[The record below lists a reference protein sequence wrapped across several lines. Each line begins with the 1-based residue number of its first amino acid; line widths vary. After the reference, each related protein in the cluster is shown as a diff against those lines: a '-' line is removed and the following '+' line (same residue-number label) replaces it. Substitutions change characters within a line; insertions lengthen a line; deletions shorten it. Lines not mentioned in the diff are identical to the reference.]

1 MSIRTTRT
9 TIAFRRPFCLKGVD
23 RTLPPGVY
31 TVVTDE
37 ELIEELSFSAYRRI
51 ATLMLVPAQTGSAV
65 EMVTIEP
72 SDLEAALARD
82 AL

>member
-1 MSIRTTRT
+1 M
-9 TIAFRRPFCLKGVD
+9 
-23 RTLPPGVY
+23 LPPGVY

-72 SDLEAALARD
+72 SDLEAALGRD
-82 AL
+82 ALGNRVP

>member
-1 MSIRTTRT
+1 M
-9 TIAFRRPFCLKGVD
+9 
-23 RTLPPGVY
+23 LPPGVY

-37 ELIEELSFSAYRRI
+37 ECIEELSFSAYRRI

-82 AL
+82 ALGNRVP

>member
-9 TIAFRRPFCLKGVD
+9 NVAFRKPFCLN
-23 RTLPPGVY
+23 RMLPPGVY

-72 SDLEAALARD
+72 SDLEAALALD

>member
-1 MSIRTTRT
+1 M
-9 TIAFRRPFCLKGVD
+9 
-23 RTLPPGVY
+23 LPPGVY

-51 ATLMLVPAQTGSAV
+51 STLMLLPAQTGSAV

>member
-1 MSIRTTRT
+1 M
-9 TIAFRRPFCLKGVD
+9 
-23 RTLPPGVY
+23 LPPGVY

-37 ELIEELSFSAYRRI
+37 KLIEELSFSAYRRI

-72 SDLEAALARD
+72 SDLEAALALD